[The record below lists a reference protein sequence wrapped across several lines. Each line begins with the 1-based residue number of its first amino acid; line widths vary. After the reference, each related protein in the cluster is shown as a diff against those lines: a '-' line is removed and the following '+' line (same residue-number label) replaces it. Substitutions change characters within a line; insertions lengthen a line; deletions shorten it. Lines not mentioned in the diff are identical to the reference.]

1 MASGGGGGGR
11 GERRLVALVLV
22 SSDILL
28 ALAMWL
34 AAFVLQGVLGR
45 WPLSAIAIASIVP
58 NVAAWIWMRAALG
71 LYPGYGLD
79 QVEELRRQTYALLAT
94 LTIITVFAFA
104 SQLGDSVSRIF
115 LFTWALGLLVVAPV
129 VRHYVK
135 ASLLPN

>member
-1 MASGGGGGGR
+1 M
-11 GERRLVALVLV
+11 VVLGLF

-34 AAFVLQGVLGR
+34 VAFVLQGVLGK

-58 NVAAWIWMRAALG
+58 NVAAWIGVRAALG

-104 SQLGDSVSRIF
+104 SQLGDSISRVF
-115 LFTWALGLLVVAPV
+115 LFTWALGLLVAAPV

-135 ASLLPN
+135 ASLGVGEH

>member
-1 MASGGGGGGR
+1 MRNVYRQHPAF
-11 GERRLVALVLV
+11 VLLLWDV
-22 SSDILL
+22 LL
-28 ALAMWL
+28 AFVMWH
-34 AAFVLQGVLGR
+34 AAFVLQGLLWR
-45 WPLSAIAIASIVP
+45 WPLSAIAVANIVSS
-58 NVAAWIWMRAALG
+58 VVVWVWMRAALG

-79 QVEELRRQTYALLAT
+79 RAQELRRQTYALLAT

-115 LFTWALGLLVVAPV
+115 LFTWALGLLVVAPG

>member
-1 MASGGGGGGR
+1 M
-11 GERRLVALVLV
+11 VVLGLF

-34 AAFVLQGVLGR
+34 VAFVLQGVLGR

-58 NVAAWIWMRAALG
+58 NVAAWIGVRAALG

-79 QVEELRRQTYALLAT
+79 WVDELPRQTDALLAT

-104 SQLGDSVSRIF
+104 SQLGDSISRVF
-115 LFTWALGLLVVAPV
+115 LFG
-129 VRHYVK
+129 
-135 ASLLPN
+135 